1 MSTQRGEPAPDPTGS
16 TGSTASAG
24 ERREPE
30 GTAPDDTALEEMVE
44 VVDVDGKVLEVVSRS
59 RMRRDRLR
67 HRCTFVV
74 LRDPDGRVLVHRRS
88 PHKDMWPDRW
98 DLAAGGVVQAGEDW
112 DLSAVRELAEEL
124 GVTGVRLQRLTDGH
138 VVYDDSDVSELAR
151 VWTATW
157 DGPVSFDD
165 GEVVEAR
172 WVTVAELAGM
182 VRTEQFVAD
191 SLAVVL
197 PLIGGSVEESSTT

>member
-1 MSTQRGEPAPDPTGS
+1 
-16 TGSTASAG
+16 
-24 ERREPE
+24 
-30 GTAPDDTALEEMVE
+30 MVE
-44 VVDVDGKVLEVVSRS
+44 VLGDDGEVVATVTRAEMRS
-59 RMRRDRLR
+59 GRLR

-112 DLSAVRELAEEL
+112 HLSAVRELAEEL
-124 GVTGVRLQRLTDGH
+124 GVTGVVLEPLVDGP
-138 VVYDDSDVSELAR
+138 VAYDDRDVSELAR
-151 VWTATW
+151 VWSATW

-172 WVTVAELAGM
+172 WVTIAELTEM
-182 VRTEQFVAD
+182 VRTEEFVAD

-197 PLIGGSVEESSTT
+197 PLIDGSVRERPTT